1 MRRSEF
7 EKVEFVCDVETREE
21 LNEST
26 KKKDESKEN
35 FNNFYKKLIENGD
48 INKIAEMIKNEK
60 DDSYYATKIGKD
72 ILKEFGKNS
81 KEFEQ
86 FVDNIEYYERIS
98 GTDIPAYALKDKTDI
113 QLQNLVKDKRAFEE
127 RNSKEVVSI
136 FDNGKI
142 EKLNDRFI
150 FITKPMV
157 HPSEYFKHNY
167 MDIQQRTGKYDIE
180 KDDKGYYIKTTK
192 TPDGEKI
199 YLPDEK
205 IDDGYFQEKKDEKT
219 KKNDF
224 LKILNNKELI
234 EDIDRRNRKLSSPGK
249 ETVPIKEQLR
259 DISEKLDK
267 TDNSELKAVFEN
279 FETDVSKFSSVGE
292 FEDSLE
298 NKIRAFNLI
307 YSRVNNEKSKEED

>member
-1 MRRSEF
+1 MRRINMYKVYKVLSGEEWNEQNRPEDF

-21 LNEST
+21 IKEST
-26 KKKDESKEN
+26 
-35 FNNFYKKLIENGD
+35 
-48 INKIAEMIKNEK
+48 
-60 DDSYYATKIGKD
+60 
-72 ILKEFGKNS
+72 
-81 KEFEQ
+81 
-86 FVDNIEYYERIS
+86 
-98 GTDIPAYALKDKTDI
+98 
-113 QLQNLVKDKRAFEE
+113 
-127 RNSKEVVSI
+127 
-136 FDNGKI
+136 
-142 EKLNDRFI
+142 
-150 FITKPMV
+150 
-157 HPSEYFKHNY
+157 
-167 MDIQQRTGKYDIE
+167 
-180 KDDKGYYIKTTK
+180 
-192 TPDGEKI
+192 
-199 YLPDEK
+199 
-205 IDDGYFQEKKDEKT
+205 EKKDEKT

-279 FETDVSKFSSVGE
+279 FETDVSKYSSVGE